1 MFFIELIGPWMIPRT
16 QCIKNIHHRSLNYQ
30 WKQQVQSYKIS
41 MWSREIMDVGS
52 RYIVILIKMH
62 TALIIHC
69 GLFGA
74 LVYVHFVSLDMN
86 PTPVVVHSHS
96 NDEFSE
102 PGSVM

>member
-1 MFFIELIGPWMIPRT
+1 MQGQKSVKTSLCEVRFMSHQSELCVTPGYFT
-16 QCIKNIHHRSLNYQ
+16 SLLQKKSHR
-30 WKQQVQSYKIS
+30 WT
-41 MWSREIMDVGS
+41 REILVAAS

-62 TALIIHC
+62 IALIIHC

-74 LVYVHFVSLDMN
+74 LVYVHFVSLDMS

>member
-1 MFFIELIGPWMIPRT
+1 MSHQSELCYPLVVNKPFYKKKKTKKKQR
-16 QCIKNIHHRSLNYQ
+16 HR
-30 WKQQVQSYKIS
+30 
-41 MWSREIMDVGS
+41 WSREILVAGS
-52 RYIVILIKMH
+52 SYIVILNKMH
-62 TALIIHC
+62 IALTVHC

-74 LVYVHFVSLDMN
+74 LVYVHFVSLDMS

>member
-1 MFFIELIGPWMIPRT
+1 MNCVSLLGILLALL
-16 QCIKNIHHRSLNYQ
+16 QKKSHR
-30 WKQQVQSYKIS
+30 WT
-41 MWSREIMDVGS
+41 REILVAAS

-62 TALIIHC
+62 IALIIHC

-74 LVYVHFVSLDMN
+74 LVYVHFVSLDMS